1 MKLCKHGLKLV
12 NGAKLENTQTENS
25 NIKPTAYLVSAM
37 AISIVYDSGMF
48 IKYIFIGMEGE
59 TILILTKSIY
69 PKDLMS

>member
-1 MKLCKHGLKLV
+1 MEGSQMHL
-12 NGAKLENTQTENS
+12 N
-25 NIKPTAYLVSAM
+25 PTAYLLSAM

-59 TILILTKSIY
+59 TILILTNSIY

>member
-12 NGAKLENTQTENS
+12 NGAKLENTQTENT
-25 NIKPTAYLVSAM
+25 NIKPTAYLLSAM